1 MVRFRFSVLFYTQYA
16 SRNLWYQIYIIL
28 RCAPLTFFPIVLK
41 RQSHQEFCAGLE
53 RLLSAKFVALQR
65 LYAPPSH
72 GRDPRVLVNV
82 VPKQIFNIICTQL
95 FFMRLFSATL

>member
-1 MVRFRFSVLFYTQYA
+1 MTYSIFCLNARHSFFPIRT
-16 SRNLWYQIYIIL
+16 
-28 RCAPLTFFPIVLK
+28 LTFFPIVLK

-82 VPKQIFNIICTQL
+82 VPKQIFNIICIHL